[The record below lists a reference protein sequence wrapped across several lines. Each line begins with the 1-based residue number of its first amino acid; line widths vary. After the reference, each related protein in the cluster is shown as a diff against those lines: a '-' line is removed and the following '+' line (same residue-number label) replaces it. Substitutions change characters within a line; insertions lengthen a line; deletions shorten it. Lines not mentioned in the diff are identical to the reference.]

1 MPIKFLYIDDEKK
14 ETIHE
19 LVELIESSSEG
30 ELSIHHEQVMDSIHA
45 VGLFARDQQFDGILI
60 DQDLKAISD
69 DGNKADY
76 FGTTLAQQLRTE
88 MAVQNIPPLPLVLIS
103 YEEIILNQL
112 EPDDSAKN
120 LFDAVIRKR
129 DLKEP
134 IGRNSAAKHLLSLV
148 RAYQTA
154 SNFRKDV
161 GQDLELEEV
170 REILHCDQKT
180 FEQIDTRFID
190 FLSSKAS
197 DPHALVGAIFSTLV
211 QSAGM
216 LVTEK
221 MLQTKLG
228 VSSDSEDWET
238 CKALLNEYKYKGPF
252 SQIKDRWWFSRVED
266 WWFELCPESV
276 LQSLTCSER
285 VDVLKSKLG
294 LDKLSPIPIRYPNGE
309 QSQNLWVNC
318 VLSGTPLDPFDALRV
333 RDPEAKSWEQPKYM
347 DVKAHIE
354 DSTEPKKFVVHT
366 DDQKKIR
373 KLLVRLKPDV
383 NG

>member
-19 LVELIESSSEG
+19 LVELIESSSDG

-60 DQDLKAISD
+60 DQDLKAVSD

-129 DLKEP
+129 DLKEA
-134 IGRNSAAKHLLSLV
+134 IGRSSAAKHLVSLV
-148 RAYQTA
+148 RAYETA
-154 SNFRKDV
+154 SNYRKDV
-161 GQDLELEEV
+161 GHDLELEEV
-170 REILHCDQKT
+170 REILNCDQET
-180 FEQIDTRFID
+180 FAQIDTRFID

-216 LVTEK
+216 LVTET

-228 VSSDSEDWET
+228 VSSDSGDWGT
-238 CKALLNEYKYKGPF
+238 CKALLDEYKYKGPF
-252 SQIKDRWWFSRVED
+252 SQIKDRWWFSRIED
-266 WWFELCPESV
+266 WWFDLCPESV
-276 LQSLTCSER
+276 LQSLTCEER
-285 VDVLKSKLG
+285 VDVLKAKLD
-294 LDKLSPIPIRYPNGE
+294 LDELSAIPIRYPNGE

-347 DVKAHIE
+347 DVKAYLE
-354 DSTEPKKFVVHT
+354 DPTDPKKFVVHT
-366 DDQKKIR
+366 DDQKKIK